1 MMEPEKKLHP
11 VPPPGPAATHDAV
24 PGPVS
29 DEQPPLTEEDNRI
42 ARELSEKYGW
52 EQFRKKP

>member
-1 MMEPEKKLHP
+1 MMEPEKKLPP
-11 VPPPGPAATHDAV
+11 VPPAGPADTHDAV
-24 PGPVS
+24 GELVS

-42 ARELSEKYGW
+42 AKELSEKYGW